1 MNILTSPVGSQHNSG
16 SGGVSES
23 AFEDGLLD
31 LGVPVQVQ
39 IFLWRQIAP
48 FIRPKLGKLHEAS
61 CMVGSV
67 VENTLLWFYRK
78 HNRLIC
84 FGEKYTFWLLLL
96 NKEGNS
102 NKTKQM
108 YILNYSLILH
118 STISVSQCFQLMCGI
133 ASSSS
138 STLGINQNKR

>member
-108 YILNYSLILH
+108 
-118 STISVSQCFQLMCGI
+118 
-133 ASSSS
+133 
-138 STLGINQNKR
+138 